1 MPGADRHH
9 VEGLAEAIE
18 EAATRQNATP
28 APPVPSVKTLDQFD
42 FEFQPS
48 IDRRQVRELAGR
60 ADNELLA
67 LARV

>member
-1 MPGADRHH
+1 MIGVLADQRRPAQAGAR
-9 VEGLAEAIE
+9 L
-18 EAATRQNATP
+18 P
-28 APPVPSVKTLDQFD
+28 WVKTLDQFD